1 MTQSG
6 KSTAELARMISREG
20 AQVILDPHNNL
31 AVKYM
36 QWVACNS
43 AAGNVVYED
52 IARTDRVLRWM
63 FLEPSGNKGLE
74 GMRENEN
81 RSRIFADILCRRRG
95 LDIHKTPLIEEWAI
109 AAITLWMH
117 QQPMKPLTDIVYAF
131 HVNRITRKKTS
142 NQAAEEMQQAK
153 RNLLQLI
160 VKFIDELPPPNIS

>member
-1 MTQSG
+1 
-6 KSTAELARMISREG
+6 MISREG

-74 GMRENEN
+74 GMRERARLLGGECTIEP
-81 RSRIFADILCRRRG
+81 REGGGTFVRCWVPWRG
-95 LDIHKTPLIEEWAI
+95 SEVAATAPPALNPQMRPGRPL
-109 AAITLWMH
+109 
-117 QQPMKPLTDIVYAF
+117 
-131 HVNRITRKKTS
+131 
-142 NQAAEEMQQAK
+142 
-153 RNLLQLI
+153 
-160 VKFIDELPPPNIS
+160 